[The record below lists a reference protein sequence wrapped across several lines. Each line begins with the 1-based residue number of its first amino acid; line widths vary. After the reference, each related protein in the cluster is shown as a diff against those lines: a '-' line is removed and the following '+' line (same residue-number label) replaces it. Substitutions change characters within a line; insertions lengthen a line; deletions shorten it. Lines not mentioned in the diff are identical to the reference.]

1 MKRGLQGFQPPVAGG
16 SRRIEHCATLPLVQ
30 PCTSLT
36 VNVPSSSIFE
46 GINPGHRCTEIRSD
60 PIPSCAEAVA
70 VDCYKTRAITGTP
83 ARHGSE
89 TLLERLYQSS
99 YQMRYWSAVLR
110 AEARMRFAVT
120 DTRISGPKGP
130 MEARKENMW
139 ILVRVASLKAA
150 WCVAWKRIGVFPD
163 FCDTTWW
170 VELLWGERSQISNQ
184 HSAFRE
190 SRCQNC

>member
-1 MKRGLQGFQPPVAGG
+1 MSCMHAIYSTGIDNSSQTCIQVTDGVPQAAAARQSWCSCHYRASIPWLLVMPSASKARAGDDGFQPPVAGG

-30 PCTSLT
+30 ACTSLT

-89 TLLERLYQSS
+89 TLLERLYQSN
-99 YQMRYWSAVLR
+99 YQMRYWSAQCCAL
-110 AEARMRFAVT
+110 
-120 DTRISGPKGP
+120 K
-130 MEARKENMW
+130 
-139 ILVRVASLKAA
+139 LV
-150 WCVAWKRIGVFPD
+150 
-163 FCDTTWW
+163 
-170 VELLWGERSQISNQ
+170 
-184 HSAFRE
+184 
-190 SRCQNC
+190 